1 MPKCYRTGGLACQHR
16 FGARHGTSVVI
27 FGLFKMGLAVIFGS
41 SVLTLLGALPVAVSG
56 VMVAIVGLER
66 VGTVCWSSRWRRKKT
81 GGGTRSGIFDQNST
95 AGEDFECNVT
105 GNRSRRRNAEGG
117 HPYAMMFNGK
127 CQCQLM
133 YKEVH
138 SQTLEDCSQ
147 NKSTP
152 SKFASCKI
160 RCYNVYSTS
169 SSISSTS
176 AC

>member
-105 GNRSRRRNAEGG
+105 GNVIIATSRTDHGTLAGWVAHMIYG
-117 HPYAMMFNGK
+117 NG
-127 CQCQLM
+127 LLDF
-133 YKEVH
+133 V
-138 SQTLEDCSQ
+138 
-147 NKSTP
+147 
-152 SKFASCKI
+152 A
-160 RCYNVYSTS
+160 
-169 SSISSTS
+169 
-176 AC
+176 